1 MKAGEDD
8 GDEPTGVVASAPPAS
23 AVAAPQA
30 DPVDDAPA
38 AETPAVAAP
47 ASAFETVAELMP
59 DLSVKQAK
67 AVAEIVKTTRLNPQ
81 DALVLAR
88 AKNTDLWPAAPATAR
103 SAPNTTPTRTGPA
116 PVKREPTPREAAS
129 QEYDRCRAG
138 LVTAGSD
145 NERLDFAAATLRARR
160 ALQGNN

>member
-8 GDEPTGVVASAPPAS
+8 GDEPTGVVASVPPTS
-23 AVAAPQA
+23 AVATPQA

-116 PVKREPTPREAAS
+116 PVKREPTPREAAEQAFNKS
-129 QEYDRCRAG
+129 LAELITAPTDGDR
-138 LVTAGSD
+138 LNHTAA
-145 NERLDFAAATLRARR
+145 FLRNKR
-160 ALQGNN
+160 ALQGLN